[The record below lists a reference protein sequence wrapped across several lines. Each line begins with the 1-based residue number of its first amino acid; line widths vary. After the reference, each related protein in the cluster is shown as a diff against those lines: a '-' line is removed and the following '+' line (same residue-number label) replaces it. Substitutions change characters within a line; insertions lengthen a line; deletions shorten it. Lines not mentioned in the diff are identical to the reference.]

1 MLMSCC
7 EDGSICLWRSGDDGN
22 KAVQHLG
29 TSAKLRLEEGELAVE
44 CLVLRADWE
53 NKCHMLGNTVRQL
66 DDVKRQAELRIKAV
80 EHECAEKVF
89 GVESRHLDQFD
100 RAIDKI
106 QVILIQ
112 LTIRNTFNFTFKFK
126 GIGEK
131 TG

>member
-1 MLMSCC
+1 MSEISLGLDGQMLMSCC

-22 KAVQHLG
+22 KPVQHLG

-53 NKCHMLGNTVRQL
+53 NKGQMLKNTGREL

-89 GVESRHLDQFD
+89 NVESRHLDQFD

-106 QVILIQ
+106 QVILACYSVKQ
-112 LTIRNTFNFTFKFK
+112 
-126 GIGEK
+126 
-131 TG
+131 